1 MVGVPVGREASVAMD
16 EVSVAGGS
24 AVAVKTAGVA
34 ACGEQEARRKRIDER
49 RIRDVRRGGMEV
61 F

>member
-1 MVGVPVGREASVAMD
+1 MVGGSVGREASVGRGA
-16 EVSVAGGS
+16 VSVAGGGG
-24 AVAVKTAGVA
+24 VAVKTAGA
-34 ACGEQEARRKRIDER
+34 AAWGEQDARRKRIDER